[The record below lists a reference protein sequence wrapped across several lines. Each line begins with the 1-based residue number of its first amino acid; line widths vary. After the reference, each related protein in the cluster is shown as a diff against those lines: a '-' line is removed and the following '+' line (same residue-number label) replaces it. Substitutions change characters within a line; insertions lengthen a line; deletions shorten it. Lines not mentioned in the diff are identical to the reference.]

1 MNRDFF
7 ETEEYLRFEKKFG
20 KIFLSAVDG
29 RICYENLE
37 TDAAY
42 FFPRDFEYD
51 DIRKLCKK
59 SITENKDYVLI
70 CVKDDPIHYTFVD
83 GEVH

>member
-29 RICYENLE
+29 RICYENNA
-37 TDAAY
+37 TGDAY

-70 CVKDDPIHYTFVD
+70 CVKDNPIHYTFVD